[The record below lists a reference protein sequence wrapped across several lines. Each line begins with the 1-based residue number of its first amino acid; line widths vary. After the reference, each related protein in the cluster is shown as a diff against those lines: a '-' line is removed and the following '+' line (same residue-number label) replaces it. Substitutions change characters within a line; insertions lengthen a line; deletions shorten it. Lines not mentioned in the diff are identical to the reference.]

1 MFIISRFHPDPFKIT
16 FINITQHNM
25 NNNNQDNESI
35 SKSGERVAVITGSSK
50 GIGRAIALNFAKSKD
65 YSSIVINSRSIDEAE
80 LVVQEIKKTTSCDS
94 IAIPGDVAQ
103 EKDCIRLIG
112 ETVDKF
118 QRLDVLVNNAGIQK
132 EIPLTETTLQDWY
145 NIISVDLTGPFICSR
160 EAVKQMKVQNNP
172 CGGCIINIS
181 SVHQIIPRPHYVAY
195 ATSKGGIEMMT
206 KTMALELATD
216 NIRVNI
222 VAPGAIDTD
231 MNINLRTN
239 VEERENTLR
248 KIPMGRIGKDE
259 EVANVVEFLASHKA
273 SYITGS
279 TVIVDGGMTL
289 YPSFSLDY
297 DHNSTQIFPKNNV
310 A

>member
-1 MFIISRFHPDPFKIT
+1 MNFISRFQPDLFKIP
-16 FINITQHNM
+16 FINIKQHNM
-25 NNNNQDNESI
+25 HNNDQDNESVT
-35 SKSGERVAVITGSSK
+35 KSGERVAVITGSSK

-65 YSSIVINSRSIDEAE
+65 YSSIVINSRRIDEAE
-80 LVVQEIKKTTSCDS
+80 LVVQEIKRTTSCDS

-103 EKDCIRLIG
+103 EKDCIRLID

-172 CGGCIINIS
+172 RGGCIINIS
-181 SVHQIIPRPHYVAY
+181 SVHQIIPRPHYVPY

-206 KTMALELATD
+206 KTMALELATE

-231 MNINLRTN
+231 MNINLRTD
-239 VEERENTLR
+239 VRGT
-248 KIPMGRIGKDE
+248 
-259 EVANVVEFLASHKA
+259 
-273 SYITGS
+273 
-279 TVIVDGGMTL
+279 
-289 YPSFSLDY
+289 
-297 DHNSTQIFPKNNV
+297 
-310 A
+310 